1 MARVAMAFR
10 LTEEAHRL
18 VETMAEENGLSK
30 TSIVEIAIR
39 EKAKRDKI
47 KVKQGK
53 EHVDDGSG

>member
-10 LTEEAHRL
+10 LTEEAQRL

-30 TSIVEIAIR
+30 TSIVEMAIR
-39 EKAKRDKI
+39 EKAKRDRV

-53 EHVDDGSG
+53 ERVDDGSG